1 MTPAIYTSK
10 PIDISGLDAD
20 FYRADLEFHD
30 IEHDGASYQAR
41 VFVNNPDARRDT
53 PRDAA
58 SGYAG
63 AFHVFG
69 HGGCYGAP
77 GHCDLKVPRPH
88 DPRPGHPL
96 TRAKKIVIATDAIR
110 HARQTGD
117 TMTITI
123 VPIITGGT
131 KKCDFTDVV
140 KLHHINVKTYA
151 DV

>member
-10 PIDISGLDAD
+10 PIDISSLDAD

-41 VFVNNPDARRDT
+41 VFVNNPDATRDT
-53 PRDAA
+53 PADAA

-69 HGGCYGAP
+69 HGGCFGAP

-110 HARQTGD
+110 RARQTGD
-117 TMTITI
+117 AMTITI
-123 VPIITGGT
+123 VPIVTGGT
-131 KKCDFTDVV
+131 KKCNFTDVV
-140 KLHHINVKTYA
+140 KLHHLNVKTYA

>member
-1 MTPAIYTSK
+1 MNPAIYVSK
-10 PIDISGLDAD
+10 PIDIGDLDPD

-30 IEHDGASYQAR
+30 LEHDGASYEAR
-41 VFVNNPDARRDT
+41 VFVNNPGAGRDT
-53 PRDAA
+53 PRDEA

-69 HGGCYGAP
+69 HGGCFGAP
-77 GHCDLKVPRPH
+77 GHCDIKVPRLH

-110 HARQTGD
+110 RARQHGT

-123 VPIITGGT
+123 VPVITGGT
-131 KKCDFTDVV
+131 KKCRFDDVV
-140 KLHHINVKTYA
+140 KLHHINVKTYE
-151 DV
+151 DT